1 MAGRRANR
9 DEWQKRVERWNDS
22 GLSAKQFAAETGIN
36 AGTLQFWKYKLK
48 RQSAESARAA
58 RRRGRRRSLS
68 SLIEV
73 RPVTVA
79 ADSRF
84 EIELNNGRRLRLP
97 PTFDANALKA
107 LVAVLEATP

>member
-1 MAGRRANR
+1 MDGRRANR
-9 DEWQKRVERWNDS
+9 DEWQNRVERWSDS
-22 GLSAKQFAAETGIN
+22 GLSAQQFAAETGIN
-36 AGTLQFWKYKLK
+36 AGTLQYWKYKLRK
-48 RQSAESARAA
+48 QSGESPRGA
-58 RRRGRRRSLS
+58 RRRMSPAIAS

-97 PTFDANALKA
+97 PTFDPNALKA
-107 LVAVLEATP
+107 LVAALEAAP